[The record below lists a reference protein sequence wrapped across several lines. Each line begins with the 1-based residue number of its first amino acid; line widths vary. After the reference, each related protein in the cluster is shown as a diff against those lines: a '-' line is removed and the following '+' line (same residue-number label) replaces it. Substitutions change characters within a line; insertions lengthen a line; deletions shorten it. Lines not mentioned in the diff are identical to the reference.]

1 MEQLIPGVIIALLLI
16 GFFFFVTQVAEQQGR
31 KKLEPLLPLLENG
44 EVKSSMGM
52 VYLLGSLGGL
62 PVKVTLESGLR
73 QRNRGPVT
81 VHFGSDEYRHR
92 HNKPPTMRIN
102 LAYQFPAVFSLM
114 LNNSLFDFGKNLGLI
129 KDLEIGEPEFD
140 RKFLVEGKDRLG
152 VMNFLNSAK
161 VRAVMELEFTV
172 LKFNTKEL
180 QLIDVNY
187 SENQLE
193 PEVFK
198 QTLENL
204 QALTR

>member
-1 MEQLIPGVIIALLLI
+1 MEQLIPGIIIALLLV

-44 EVKSSMGM
+44 ELKSSMGM

-62 PVKVTLESGLR
+62 PVKVALESGIRR
-73 QRNRGPVT
+73 QNQGPIT
-81 VHFGSDEYRHR
+81 VHFGSDEYRNR

-102 LAYQFPAVFSLM
+102 LAYSFPAAFSLL

-152 VMNFLNSAK
+152 VMNFLSSAK
-161 VRAVMELEFTV
+161 VRAVMDLEFTL
-172 LKFNTKEL
+172 LKFNSKEL

-198 QTLENL
+198 QTLEKL